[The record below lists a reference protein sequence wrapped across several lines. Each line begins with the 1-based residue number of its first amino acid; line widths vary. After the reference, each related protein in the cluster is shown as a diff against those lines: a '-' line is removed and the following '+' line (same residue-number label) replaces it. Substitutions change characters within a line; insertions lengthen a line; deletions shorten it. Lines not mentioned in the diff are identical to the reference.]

1 MPYEDSIQQLLEL
14 FLEYRRA
21 RSPRVR
27 LRLEEE
33 ILQIFDTLGAS
44 LPPRLLSVRGE
55 FERMREK
62 SVIEE
67 VPPEKE
73 LRRASHRFAGKR
85 IALIAGAPDAVELS
99 WGAREL
105 LRVPLIE
112 TYESAEFRDAELAD
126 YSLQLVAESLRE
138 EPRTPSEGHGRL
150 RTSIAVIRAYAKN
163 FCNIPPFCSGRQYE

>member
-1 MPYEDSIQQLLEL
+1 MPYEDSIQQLLHL
-14 FLEYRRA
+14 FLEYKRA

-33 ILQIFDTLGAS
+33 IFQLFDTLGAS
-44 LPPRLLSVRGE
+44 LAPELLSVRGE

-62 SVIEE
+62 SDLE
-67 VPPEKE
+67 VSPEKE

-126 YSLQLVAESLRE
+126 HSLQILSESLRE
-138 EPRTPSEGHGRL
+138 KPRTPSEGHGHF
-150 RTSIAVIRAYAKN
+150 RTSIAVVRAFAKN
-163 FCNIPPFCSGRQYE
+163 FCNIPPFCSWKQYE